1 MKKPFEIKVPKETV
15 NDDVVT
21 ITSWFVSHG
30 DQISKG
36 DLLVEV
42 ETSKAAIEIEA
53 EEEGIIEIIY
63 PDESSI
69 EIGVVI
75 GRILDI
81 NAVIESDPEGC
92 NYSNKNEKEESSI
105 ELNEEI
111 VISNKAKLLIDKYAI
126 DKSVFSNLNFVKE
139 SDVQNYIKNQ
149 EFVEKPIKETIAN
162 EVDKEVSN
170 EIRNEVSRKNKQ
182 SIWSDAKKSSKDR
195 GKNVVWLV
203 LNYIFRNWLLNG
215 LVRWAPYGIIIW
227 VHRLRGVKIGK
238 NCFIDPS
245 AIIETAHPGNIVI
258 GNDVRIA
265 AQAVVMTH
273 IKAPNHLREKGLVP
287 FVLKP
292 VVLEDHCFIGVNA
305 ILMPGVTVGKG
316 AVVASGAVIT
326 SNVPSYSMVSGNP
339 AKVIKNFTL
348 S

>member
-1 MKKPFEIKVPKETV
+1 MKKPFDIKIPKETV

-21 ITSWFVSHG
+21 ITSWLVSHG

-42 ETSKAAIEIEA
+42 ETSKVAIEIEA
-53 EEEGIIEIIY
+53 EEDGIIEIIY

-69 EIGVVI
+69 NIGVVI

-81 NAVIESDPEGC
+81 NTMITSILEVVNSSD
-92 NYSNKNEKEESSI
+92 KNEKNENSI

-111 VISNKAKLLIDKYAI
+111 VISNKAKLLIDKYSI
-126 DKSVFSNLNFVKE
+126 DKSVFLSLNFVKE
-139 SDVQNYIKNQ
+139 SDVLNYIENQ
-149 EFVEKPIKETIAN
+149 QAVEKPIKKIIDK

-170 EIRNEVSRKNKQ
+170 KVSEKNKH

-195 GKNVVWLV
+195 GKNIVWLV

-227 VHRLRGVKIGK
+227 VHRFRGVKIGK

-273 IKAPNHLREKGLVP
+273 IKAPNHLRESGLMP

-292 VVLEDHCFIGVNA
+292 VVLEDYCFIGVNA
-305 ILMPGVTVGKG
+305 IIMPGVTVGKG

-339 AKVIKNFTL
+339 AKVIKKFTL